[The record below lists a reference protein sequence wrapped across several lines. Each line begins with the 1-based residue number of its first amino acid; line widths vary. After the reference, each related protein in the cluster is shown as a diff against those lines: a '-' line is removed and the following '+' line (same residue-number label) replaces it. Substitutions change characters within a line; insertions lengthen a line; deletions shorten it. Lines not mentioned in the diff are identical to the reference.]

1 MGNVIRGTEEKGN
14 TVVIL
19 LFRHAHL
26 LGVHLGP
33 HQVMHQDGGVEGER
47 TIAVQVDVHGHARLP
62 KSYPARRK
70 LTTLVKIV
78 ADQATNLDRRHPQ
91 GAGETKIA
99 VELVEDEAGAETKN
113 HRGHLQ
119 RSLLPWRRRRIAAI
133 EGLQAGRSAHHLRER
148 EGRRVLIAEVEAEA
162 HHLQRL
168 FRQGKTIVTA
178 NEVLLADHL
187 RFLEVGVDH
196 HQGVIEERTPKI
208 APETPNEGEADHQ
221 VDQHLLRLRVVEVMT
236 AVKVVATAPLLDARV
251 AMLGVAIR
259 TTVAAADPGH
269 HHTRIVPMKEI
280 TEIAIF
286 AVTAGHRCD
295 RRADG

>member
-1 MGNVIRGTEEKGN
+1 MGNVIRGTEEEGN

-91 GAGETKIA
+91 GA
-99 VELVEDEAGAETKN
+99 LVEDEAGAGTKN

-162 HHLQRL
+162 NHLQRS

-196 HQGVIEERTPKI
+196 HQGVTEERTPKI

-236 AVKVVATAPLLDARV
+236 AVKLVAAAAPLLDARV
-251 AMLGVAIR
+251 AMLGVAIL
-259 TTVAAADPGH
+259 TTVAAAADPGH